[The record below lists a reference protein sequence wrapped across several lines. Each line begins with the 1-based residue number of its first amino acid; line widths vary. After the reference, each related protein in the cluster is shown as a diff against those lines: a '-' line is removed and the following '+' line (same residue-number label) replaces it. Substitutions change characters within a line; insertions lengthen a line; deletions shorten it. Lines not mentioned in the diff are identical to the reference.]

1 MATPSAFFQVGDL
14 AKRFG
19 GVDAVAGVTLDVAE
33 GEICSVIGPNGA
45 GKTTLFNLISGFFK
59 PDRGRVTFRGQDFTG
74 RSAKAITRGGIARS
88 FQIVNIFPRL
98 TVYEHVLVA
107 TLAQQRRSWN
117 MVRRAKT
124 LAREECARLLDGV
137 GLTAAAQVPGG
148 QLSHG
153 NQKRLEMAVV
163 MAMRPRLLLLDE
175 PTAGMAVEEKAGVLA
190 TIRDM
195 IRNHGCTVLLC
206 EHDMSVVFNV
216 SDRIWVMHNG
226 RVITQ
231 GTPAEIRANDTVR
244 RIYLGEKE

>member
-1 MATPSAFFQVGDL
+1 MASPFFEVADL

-19 GVDAVAGVTLDVAE
+19 GVNAVDGVSLDVAD

-45 GKTTLFNLISGFFK
+45 GKTTLFNLISGSFK
-59 PDRGRVTFRGQDFTG
+59 PDRGRVTFRGEDFTG
-74 RSAKAITRGGIARS
+74 RMPKAITRGGIARS

-117 MVRRAKT
+117 MLRRAKS
-124 LAREECARLLDGV
+124 LAGDECRRLLEGV
-137 GLTAAAQVPGG
+137 GLVDAARVPGG

-153 NQKRLEMAVV
+153 SQKRLEVAVAL
-163 MAMRPRLLLLDE
+163 AMRPRLLLLDE

-190 TIRDM
+190 TIRNM
-195 IRNHGCTVLLC
+195 IRHHQCSVLLC
-206 EHDMSVVFNV
+206 EHDMNVVFSV

-226 RVITQ
+226 RVIVQ
-231 GTPAEIRANDTVR
+231 GKPEEIRANDTVR